1 MTNANSAY
9 SAPTRQ
15 TSANITIFQ
24 SPCGASAASIGIC
37 FGGVERRRPVKRK
50 SCEGCV
56 YYRPLNNARN
66 GTKGC
71 HYCLDT
77 GKPRGCPIAGCVRK
91 VKGIPDARTNPFDAR
106 MMR

>member
-1 MTNANSAY
+1 MSGK
-9 SAPTRQ
+9 
-15 TSANITIFQ
+15 
-24 SPCGASAASIGIC
+24 SPCDGCAYWRSISGS
-37 FGGVERRRPVKRK
+37 ERDLR
-50 SCEGCV
+50 
-56 YYRPLNNARN
+56 A
-66 GTKGC
+66 C